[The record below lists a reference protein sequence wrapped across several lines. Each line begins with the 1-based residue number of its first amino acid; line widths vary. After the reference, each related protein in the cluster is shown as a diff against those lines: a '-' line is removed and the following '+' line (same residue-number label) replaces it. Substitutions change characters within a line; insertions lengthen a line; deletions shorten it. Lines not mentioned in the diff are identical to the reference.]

1 MNVLSLRH
9 PSTKRRVLLLEDHDL
24 LRKSMVRALSELPA
38 TSVVGVATLQEA
50 LREIDSRS
58 PDLVV
63 SDLDL
68 PDGSGLELMP
78 RLAGPKQPPV
88 VFVSAH
94 VSRFEA
100 QLGNYPG
107 VVVLDKPLPARTL
120 KYIASEQLEVE
131 RAPAAPFA
139 AGDYIQ
145 LACMGRHSVRIDVS
159 GPAVHGSVYVAR
171 GRLWAALCGRLDGVA
186 ALRELVFAEGGRVTC
201 SGAVDQPEEP
211 NLPDAPWEQ
220 LLLDLAKS
228 VDEGTREMSAV
239 GTRETPVAGDISAES
254 EEDDVDFS
262 NIFDEVPDDAMSQPS
277 PSSRDADQAR
287 FERLVDEAADA
298 LLSKDYAA
306 ALLAYENADLLCPGD
321 SIVSGNVAR
330 LRELVEK

>member
-1 MNVLSLRH
+1 MNVLTLRH
-9 PSTKRRVLLLEDHDL
+9 PSTARRVLLLEDHDL
-24 LRKSMVRALSELPA
+24 LRKSMVRALSELPD

-50 LREIDSRS
+50 LHEIDSCR

-78 RLAGPKQPPV
+78 RLAGAKQPPV

-100 QLGNYPG
+100 QLGDYPG
-107 VVVLDKPLPARTL
+107 VVVLDKPLPARAL

-159 GPAVHGSVYVAR
+159 GPRVHGSVYIAR
-171 GRLWAALCGRLDGVA
+171 GRLWAAVCGRAEGVV
-186 ALRELVFAEGGRVTC
+186 ALRALVFAEGGRVTC
-201 SGAVDQPEEP
+201 SGALDQPEEP
-211 NLPDAPWEQ
+211 NLPDVPWEQ
-220 LLLDLAKS
+220 LLLDLAKCM
-228 VDEGTREMSAV
+228 DEGTREMSAV
-239 GTRETPVAGDISAES
+239 GTRETPIAAEH
-254 EEDDVDFS
+254 EDDVDFS
-262 NIFDEVPDDAMSQPS
+262 NIFDEVPDDAKSLQS
-277 PSSRDADQAR
+277 PSNRESDAAR
-287 FERLVDEAADA
+287 FDRLVDEAADA
-298 LLSKDYAA
+298 LLSKDYIA
-306 ALLAYENADLLCPGD
+306 ALLAYENADLLQPGD
-321 SIVSGNVAR
+321 SMVRGNVAR
-330 LRELVEK
+330 LRELVEE